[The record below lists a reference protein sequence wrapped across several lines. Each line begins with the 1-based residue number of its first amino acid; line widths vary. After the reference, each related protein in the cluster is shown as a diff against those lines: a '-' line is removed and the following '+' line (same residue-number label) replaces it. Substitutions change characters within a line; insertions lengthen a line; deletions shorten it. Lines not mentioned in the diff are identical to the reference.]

1 MIPVRPTT
9 VRAYLDMVLAPT
21 DAEVDSAL
29 SALQEGAGNHLRA
42 LEASRRFSDA
52 LDPKAFDA
60 AGRAFDHGLY
70 TACRPYM
77 VTAPTQKATGVVS
90 TLVGAANEEAL
101 FSALEREFERV
112 NGFRRREV
120 GLPISRSPLDLSRY
134 DSEWNQVR
142 TDLHLARALR
152 QAIREGRPYA
162 IQAHDR
168 EPLGDNMV
176 VLSQDTHMETIEG
189 EALAQEYGVVL
200 GSTFGRLAGL
210 SEPTWW
216 LGRNYWLGLLLTE
229 DLGRLASWF
238 SLPQFRFQKS
248 LFNFGTSP
256 AHLFVDVGAPGFEKG
271 FPIVCEGYST
281 GLYFPPEV
289 VRPFRSHLDQY
300 ASHAVALGARA
311 SGYEPSIVA
320 SIHSLVFE
328 ALHWAEAEGCG
339 LLEGDELVGAYGER

>member
-9 VRAYLDMVLAPT
+9 VRAYLDMVTAAT

-29 SALQEGAGNHLRA
+29 SALRADAVRHLRA
-42 LEASRRFSDA
+42 LEASRRFANA

-60 AGRAFDHGLY
+60 AGRGFDHGLY

-77 VTAPTQKATGVVS
+77 FTAPQQEAAGVVS
-90 TLVGAANEEAL
+90 RLVGAPTDEAL
-101 FSALEREFERV
+101 FSLLEREFEPV
-112 NGFRRREV
+112 HAFRRSEV

-152 QAIREGRPYA
+152 QAIRDGRPYA
-162 IQAHDR
+162 IEAHDR
-168 EPLGDNMV
+168 EPFGEGMV

-189 EALAQEYGVVL
+189 ETLAQEYGVVL

-238 SLPQFRFQKS
+238 SRPQFRFQKS
-248 LFNFGTSP
+248 LLTFGTNP
-256 AHLFVDVGAPGFEKG
+256 ARLFLDVGAPGFEKG

-281 GLYFPPEV
+281 GLYFPPEA
-289 VRPFRSHLDQY
+289 VRPFRSCLAQF
-300 ASHAVALGARA
+300 ASDAVALGVRA
-311 SGYEPSIVA
+311 SGYEASIVA
-320 SIHSLVFE
+320 NIHSLVFE
-328 ALHWAEAEGCG
+328 ALDWAEAEGCG